1 MSIREVNVQDAMQ
14 FADLLAKCTY
24 SPTAKRNQQWG
35 QEIAILLKLVY
46 PDEPLVKYNLGSVL
60 SVVGNYRG
68 LKTPMVKGY
77 RNVDVFDQIFYEY
90 DKSNHKIPGMEEE
103 FFFRDQK
110 SVFEQL
116 KGKFFSYSG
125 PTSMGKSFVVQTYI
139 KQQIENPEVKKINFQ
154 QKL

>member
-1 MSIREVNVQDAMQ
+1 M
-14 FADLLAKCTY
+14 L
-24 SPTAKRNQQWG
+24 
-35 QEIAILLKLVY
+35 
-46 PDEPLVKYNLGSVL
+46 
-60 SVVGNYRG
+60 
-68 LKTPMVKGY
+68 
-77 RNVDVFDQIFYEY
+77 DVFDQIFYEY

-139 KQQIENPEVKKINFQ
+139 EQQIENPEVKKINYATESLGIIENVLLFSISNYFVVE
-154 QKL
+154 